1 MGVTTPPSLDAA
13 PENEVT
19 LATVLKEI
27 KSVRSE
33 VSALQQLVLQSGV
46 TRSYPPPNQELNG
59 FQPAPF
65 LGPLADGIDPSQCFV
80 IMPYSERWSKAL
92 EQILSEIC
100 RNESVKL
107 SIAKNMDNR
116 FIPHDIWRGITGSGL
131 IIADLSGA
139 NPNVTYEVGLADV
152 IGREVIL
159 IAQDKNVPFDF
170 LAQRLILY
178 EDSMAGMITLREELT
193 KRLRA
198 YNDTH
203 RSDRQS

>member
-1 MGVTTPPSLDAA
+1 
-13 PENEVT
+13 
-19 LATVLKEI
+19 
-27 KSVRSE
+27 
-33 VSALQQLVLQSGV
+33 
-46 TRSYPPPNQELNG
+46 
-59 FQPAPF
+59 
-65 LGPLADGIDPSQCFV
+65 
-80 IMPYSERWSKAL
+80 
-92 EQILSEIC
+92 
-100 RNESVKL
+100 
-107 SIAKNMDNR
+107 
-116 FIPHDIWRGITGSGL
+116 
-131 IIADLSGA
+131 
-139 NPNVTYEVGLADV
+139 VGLADV